1 MDKELISHDPL
12 LGLSTYHSYDAETD
26 TSVFSYEGDPASHLD
41 LNKRLANDAEVTRQ
55 GIKDEFWLYAS
66 IPAIVQ
72 MKLLT
77 EKGIDVWNPHHRD
90 RLSKV
95 LEDPEYRYL
104 KTTNKI
110 HRMK

>member
-1 MDKELISHDPL
+1 MSKELLSYDPL
-12 LGLSTYHSYDAETD
+12 LDIKTFHIYDPQTD
-26 TSVFSYEGDPASHLD
+26 ESVFSYEGGYEEVLD
-41 LNKRLANDAEVTRQ
+41 KNKRMANDNELTKR

-77 EKGIDVWNPHHRD
+77 EKGIDVWNPQHRD
-90 RLSKV
+90 RLSKI

-110 HRMK
+110 HLMK